1 MPFLPVIKRDIE
13 ERGWDAVDFVCVTGD
28 AYVDHPSFGNAII
41 SRLLE
46 SAGFK
51 VAVLAQPAF
60 DNERDFKRFGRP
72 RLGFLITAG
81 NIDSM
86 VAHYTAAKRKR
97 SDDAYS
103 PGNKAGQRPDRA
115 ATVYS
120 LLAKKAYPDCPVIL
134 GGLEASLRRFAHYDY
149 WEDGVRPSILVDSKA
164 DLLVYGM
171 GENQILEIARRL
183 AAGESAHQ
191 IRDVRGTCYLAPL
204 GELPEDHVSCASY
217 DKVKADKVAYARA
230 ARLQLEEQ
238 DSIYG
243 RHIVQ
248 KHGDRVM
255 VQNPPAPILTR
266 EQLDKVFALPFMR
279 AYHPMYESRGG
290 VKAIEEVE
298 FSIIHNRGC
307 FGGCSF
313 CAIALHQG
321 RQVVS
326 RSSQSVLEEAKG
338 FTQNPRFKGY
348 IHDVGGP
355 TANFREPACKK
366 QLTAGV
372 CRDRRCLVPTP
383 CKALRADHTDYLNL
397 LRDLRKLPGIR
408 KVFIRSGIRFDYL
421 NEDPSGEFL
430 DELVRHH
437 VSGQLKVAPEHCAP
451 AVLTKMGKP
460 SVAAYERFAKNFFA
474 ATKRAGKEQYLVP
487 YLMSSHPGSRL
498 SDAVE
503 LALFLKKHN
512 LRPQQVQDFYPT
524 PGTVSTAMFYTGLDP
539 YTMEEV
545 YVPRTPEEKHRQRVL
560 LQYFK
565 PENRAAVAEALIAAG
580 RRDLIGHSPEC
591 LIPPPPG
598 YKAPAPALARG
609 NQRRGAGRHQSAAKN
624 HPGQKD
630 SLKSKGKRGGK
641 KHI

>member
-1 MPFLPVIKRDIE
+1 MSGFLPITKNE
-13 ERGWDAVDFVCVTGD
+13 LKERGWDAVDFVCVTGD
-28 AYVDHPSFGNAII
+28 AYVDHPSFGIAII

-46 SAGFK
+46 AEGYR

-60 DNERDFKRFGRP
+60 DDERDFRRFGRP

-103 PGNKAGQRPDRA
+103 PGNRAGQRPDRA

-120 LLAKKAYPDCPVIL
+120 LLAKRAYPDCPVIL

-149 WEDGVRPSILVDSKA
+149 WDDAVRPSILVDSQA

-171 GENQILEIARRL
+171 GESQMLGLAARL
-183 AAGESAHQ
+183 AAGDAPGQ
-191 IRDVRGTCYLAPL
+191 IFDVPGTCYLAPL
-204 GELPEDHVSCASY
+204 GQLPSDHVSCASFA
-217 DKVKADKVAYARA
+217 KVAADKTAYARA

-238 DSIYG
+238 DSVYG

-248 KHGDRVM
+248 KHGDRVL

-266 EQLDKVFALPFMR
+266 QRLDEIFILPFMR
-279 AYHPMYESRGG
+279 AYHPVYESRGG

-326 RSSQSVLEEAKG
+326 RSSASVLEEAKG

-383 CKALRADHTDYLNL
+383 CKALRADHADYLRL
-397 LRDLRKLPGIR
+397 LRDLRRLPGVR

-421 NEDPSGEFL
+421 NEDPNSEFL
-430 DELVRHH
+430 DELVCHH
-437 VSGQLKVAPEHCAP
+437 VSGQLKVAPEHCSA

-460 SVAAYERFAKNFFA
+460 SAAAYERFAKNFYA

-524 PGTVSTAMFYTGLDP
+524 PGTISTAMFYTGLDP
-539 YTMEEV
+539 DTMEEV
-545 YVPRTPEEKHRQRVL
+545 YVPRTQQEKQRQRVL

-565 PENRAAVAEALIAAG
+565 PENRPAVAEALIAAG
-580 RRDLIGHSPEC
+580 RQDLIGNAPGC

-598 YKAPAPALARG
+598 YRPPPKPARTQGKGRQAQRQSSPKNRRPA
-609 NQRRGAGRHQSAAKN
+609 
-624 HPGQKD
+624 
-630 SLKSKGKRGGK
+630 GKRGR
-641 KHI
+641 